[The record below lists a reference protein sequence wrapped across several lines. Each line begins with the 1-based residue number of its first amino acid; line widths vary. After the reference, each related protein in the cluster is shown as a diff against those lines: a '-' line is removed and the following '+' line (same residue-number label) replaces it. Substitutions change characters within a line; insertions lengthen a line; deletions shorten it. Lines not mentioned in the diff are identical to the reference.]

1 MYRNGAARVPS
12 PIVPEAR
19 LRHDVAEGQG
29 GGDCRISNVGIPP
42 TPSPSPQGG
51 GESQTITVCGLP
63 LIADGSGALYWH
75 AKRVLLVADLHLE
88 KGSAQ
93 AARGTLLPPYDTRET
108 LARLAEAIDRYD
120 PSRVIALG
128 DSFQDGQGPERIGG
142 NDLERLSALQSG
154 RDWIW
159 IAGNHDPEIGARA
172 GGRRCAS
179 VRLAGLTL
187 RHMPAAGR
195 VTHEISGHLHPAAKL
210 SRYGTTI
217 SRPCFVGNGRRLVM
231 PAFGVFTGGLN
242 VLDDAFHPLFGN
254 GGMGVW
260 MLGREGLYPVA
271 TRLLSAD

>member
-1 MYRNGAARVPS
+1 MHEADLDRIPS
-12 PIVPEAR
+12 PLTPEAC
-19 LRHDVAEGQG
+19 LRHDVGEGQG
-29 GGDCRISNVGIPP
+29 GGDGRTSEEGIPP
-42 TPSPSPQGG
+42 TPNPSPQGG
-51 GESQTITVCGLP
+51 GESRIISVCGVA

-75 AKRVLLVADLHLE
+75 AERTLLVADLHLE

-93 AARGTLLPPYDTRET
+93 AARGTLLPPYDTCET
-108 LARLAEAIDRYD
+108 LSRLAEAIDRYE
-120 PSRVIALG
+120 PAVVIALG

-242 VLDDAFHPLFGN
+242 VLDDAFQPLFGN